1 MTTRVALLM
10 FDGCDLLDLGGPYE
24 VLLTAN
30 RLAERRGEPVP
41 FEVVTVGL
49 TTEPV
54 AAYGGLGLVPHQR
67 VEDVGVVD
75 VVVVPGLIDVTAGT
89 SDSELLAAV
98 RRLATAAEVAT
109 SVCTGAFLLAEAG
122 LLHGLPATTHHE
134 DLPVL
139 RARDDVGEVVTGRRW
154 VDAGAVITG
163 AGLSSGLDLGL
174 HLVDRLAGRELATAT
189 AAQIEHPWNPE
200 GRHPTH

>member
-1 MTTRVALLM
+1 MTTRVALLV

-30 RLAERRGEPVP
+30 RLAERHGDPAP
-41 FEVVTVGL
+41 FEVVTIGL

-54 AAYGGLGLVPHQR
+54 AAYGGLGLVPHQH
-67 VEDVGVVD
+67 VDEVDAVD
-75 VVVVPGLIDVTAGT
+75 VVVVPGLIDVAAGT
-89 SDSELLAAV
+89 GNTELVAAV
-98 RRLATAAEVAT
+98 RRLAADAEVAT

-122 LLHGLPATTHHE
+122 VLHGLPATTHHE
-134 DLPVL
+134 DLPDL
-139 RARDDVGEVVTGRRW
+139 RARDDVGEVVTGHRW

-174 HLVDRLAGRELATAT
+174 HLVDRLASRELATAT
-189 AAQIEHPWNPE
+189 ATQIEHPWDPA
-200 GRHPTH
+200 GHHDTR